1 MGILLNKINDLNT
14 SNGDIVNNFKDNS
27 LFFYEK
33 YTKSDDMVKSISV
46 SDMQLGGFYFIHYRD
61 DSNWMEWSPVFT
73 VDFKKFSNLNILF
86 GLNFNFIPLEIR
98 VSIFDKYISE
108 KDFEKNKL
116 LNVNY
121 QGVYKELIKYGFEYS
136 IVEYNLNQINY
147 VHKISMEVL
156 PRFLY
161 SQHPKNIYDPKKLYQ
176 IWKSK
181 ISTKIE
187 RDKEI
192 NKMLI
197 SDFFKMTNDIL
208 KNYNQLESH
217 IDRIQKSYEKYGS

>member
-1 MGILLNKINDLNT
+1 MK
-14 SNGDIVNNFKDNS
+14 
-27 LFFYEK
+27 
-33 YTKSDDMVKSISV
+33 
-46 SDMQLGGFYFIHYRD
+46 
-61 DSNWMEWSPVFT
+61 WSPIFT

-86 GLNFNFIPLEIR
+86 GLNFNFIPLEVR

-147 VHKISMEVL
+147 VHKIGMEMV

-197 SDFFKMTNDIL
+197 SDFFKMTDDIL

>member
-1 MGILLNKINDLNT
+1 MGILLDKINDLNT

-33 YTKSDDMVKSISV
+33 YSKSDDMVKSISV

-61 DSNWMEWSPVFT
+61 DSNWMKWSPVFT

-108 KDFEKNKL
+108 KDFEKDKL

-147 VHKISMEVL
+147 VHKIGMEMV

-197 SDFFKMTNDIL
+197 SDFFKMTDDIL

>member
-1 MGILLNKINDLNT
+1 MGILLDKINDLNK
-14 SNGDIVNNFKDNS
+14 SSGDIVTNFKDNS

-33 YTKSDDMVKSISV
+33 YSKSDDMVKSISV

-61 DSNWMEWSPVFT
+61 DSNWMKWSPVFT

-147 VHKISMEVL
+147 VHKIGMEMV

-197 SDFFKMTNDIL
+197 SDFFKMTDDIL

>member
-61 DSNWMEWSPVFT
+61 DSNWMKWSPVFT

>member
-1 MGILLNKINDLNT
+1 MGILLDKINDLNK
-14 SNGDIVNNFKDNS
+14 SSGDIVTNFKDNS

-33 YTKSDDMVKSISV
+33 YSKSDDMVKSISV

-61 DSNWMEWSPVFT
+61 DSNWMKWSPIFT

-86 GLNFNFIPLEIR
+86 GLNFNFIPLEVR

-147 VHKISMEVL
+147 VHKIGMEMV

-161 SQHPKNIYDPKKLYQ
+161 SQHPKNIYDPKKVYQ

-197 SDFFKMTNDIL
+197 SDFFKMTDDIL

>member
-14 SNGDIVNNFKDNS
+14 SNGDIVNNFKDIS

>member
-61 DSNWMEWSPVFT
+61 DSNWMQYSPIFT

-108 KDFEKNKL
+108 KDFEKNNL
-116 LNVNY
+116 LSVNY
-121 QGVYKELIKYGFEYS
+121 QGVYQELIKYGFEYS

-161 SQHPKNIYDPKKLYQ
+161 SQHSKNIYDPKKLYQ

>member
-1 MGILLNKINDLNT
+1 
-14 SNGDIVNNFKDNS
+14 
-27 LFFYEK
+27 
-33 YTKSDDMVKSISV
+33 MVKSISV

-61 DSNWMEWSPVFT
+61 DSNWMKWSPIFT

-86 GLNFNFIPLEIR
+86 GLNFNFIPLEVR

-147 VHKISMEVL
+147 VHKIGMEMV

-197 SDFFKMTNDIL
+197 SDFFKMTDDIL

>member
-1 MGILLNKINDLNT
+1 MGILLDKINDLNK
-14 SNGDIVNNFKDNS
+14 SSGDIVTNFKDNS

-33 YTKSDDMVKSISV
+33 YSKSDDMVKSISV

-61 DSNWMEWSPVFT
+61 DSNWMKWSPIFT

-147 VHKISMEVL
+147 VHKIGMEMV

-197 SDFFKMTNDIL
+197 SDFFKMTDDIL

>member
-1 MGILLNKINDLNT
+1 MGILLDKINDLNK
-14 SNGDIVNNFKDNS
+14 SSGDIVTNFKDNS

-33 YTKSDDMVKSISV
+33 YSKSDDMVKSISV

-61 DSNWMEWSPVFT
+61 DSNWMKWSPIFT

-86 GLNFNFIPLEIR
+86 GLNFNFIPLEVR

-147 VHKISMEVL
+147 VHKIGMEMV

-197 SDFFKMTNDIL
+197 SDFFKMTDDIL